1 MRLFENSIVYA
12 PEQEGGA
19 GSSGSKV
26 SQSELSPVEL
36 AELQAGLE
44 TIEDKNSPAIEGEP
58 ESDLGLLSLELEDLI
73 TRGIEESKP
82 KFEVNEDGLSVQGA
96 EIQGIK
102 SQIQQL
108 ESRQGEA
115 FGVIQNEILQS
126 RQESRISLENKKT
139 KLSEIQEKLLQMIAD
154 AYNKLKETDPN
165 STESIE
171 EFTEK
176 ARSQEKFSKAITDN
190 ESALAQVAQD
200 LQTFDQE
207 TENQVQTAI
216 QTRLEELNTQLTE
229 SQASYAETG
238 AEEND
243 KPILLER
250 AKGELEKRLS
260 ETKVTREVRGETE
273 FYISDRDLE
282 EIFEL
287 YGYVDGM
294 EQIKK
299 LKVDSKVYNGS
310 ESTEQSIQY
319 FARGAKERELNL
331 LRDSKNTLEQEVGG
345 IKGDPSYQEASH
357 LERDRSS
364 DNINLNLLSE
374 ELEKVTC
381 EVRLTGKGF
390 ELQEDYQKTLEE
402 LSNKVE
408 DSSTSLNTELD
419 RLGSAISNIRALRNF
434 RIPESKKMKVGE
446 LREIEDYLEQ
456 NKSKSRWNP
465 SRDQDAIS
473 RLSPILENIKL
484 RITERDQYIS
494 QYHTINSKFS
504 INTSRVVELNKRYS
518 QSEYIR
524 GKLEQTEL
532 TDKDSIIKAINKLK
546 EYIEQYQKPDDF
558 DTKQARL
565 RELSEEIATVLDKE
579 NGLEQYN
586 PRVIYT

>member
-1 MRLFENSIVYA
+1 M
-12 PEQEGGA
+12 
-19 GSSGSKV
+19 
-26 SQSELSPVEL
+26 
-36 AELQAGLE
+36 
-44 TIEDKNSPAIEGEP
+44 
-58 ESDLGLLSLELEDLI
+58 EDLI

-126 RQESRISLENKKT
+126 RQESRISLENTKT
-139 KLSEIQEKLLQMIAD
+139 KLSGIQLQLLQMIKE
-154 AYNKLKETDPN
+154 AYNKLKATNPK

-176 ARSQEKFSKAITDN
+176 ARSKPQFGAAIKAN
-190 ESALAQVAQD
+190 EDSLLQVAQN

>member
-44 TIEDKNSPAIEGEP
+44 TTEDKNSPAIEGEP

-139 KLSEIQEKLLQMIAD
+139 KLSEIQEKLLQMIEE
-154 AYNKLKETDPN
+154 AYNKLKATNPK

-176 ARSQEKFSKAITDN
+176 ARSQEKFSAAITAN
-190 ESALAQVAQD
+190 EDSLVQVEKE

-207 TENQVQTAI
+207 TEDQVQKAI
-216 QTRLEELNTQLTE
+216 QKRLEDLQGELTK